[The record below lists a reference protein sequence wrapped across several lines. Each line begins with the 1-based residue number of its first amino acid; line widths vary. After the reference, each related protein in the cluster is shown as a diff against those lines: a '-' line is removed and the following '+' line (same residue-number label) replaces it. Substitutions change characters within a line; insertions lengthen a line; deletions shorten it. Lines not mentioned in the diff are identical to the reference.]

1 MNERGRVEVPENAVR
16 SEPIAFGLSAV
27 QLLICGAGVLLAA
40 ALNLLPL
47 WLPLKLVLLAVV
59 AAPVLLAAILPI
71 GGEPAYRWLVRT
83 VRYLRSPRVW
93 QAELTRLN
101 ADATNTRQAGAEP
114 RTSGGQ
120 APDKSEISGGGHDGE
135 PALPAGAGAD
145 RAIDQLGSP
154 PHAQD
159 AMSDTAPGAREQR
172 SMGDRI
178 IPFRV
183 AARGDPASE
192 PPESDPAGE
201 PPDRP
206 AVVPHVLPGL
216 RIACFLAFAGGV
228 GKTTLAVETATHI
241 AAHARYRTLDGD
253 EHPLRVLLLDASR
266 VTAGAA
272 GIRLG
277 LDGAALSRA
286 LNPARWHHPSVIEDV
301 VVATQTGVDLAIV
314 PAHPSTSGFEVQPE
328 AERELFRSDH
338 VDDLLEGA
346 RAAGYQLLIVDA
358 GSHLEDGHRHLLDRA
373 DLVLG
378 VVRPTLESLPDVHRL
393 ASLLRGMGAG
403 RKLTL
408 VANLADDD
416 GAVRAHAHDA
426 DLPVAGMVPSD
437 PAFVAAC
444 ERGEPAWTV
453 EPALEPAIRGVAAA
467 IWPLLAADATDA
479 RARGLRRSGR
489 RLATLR
495 RGSAR

>member
-1 MNERGRVEVPENAVR
+1 MLL
-16 SEPIAFGLSAV
+16 IAFV
-27 QLLICGAGVLLAA
+27 
-40 ALNLLPL
+40 
-47 WLPLKLVLLAVV
+47 
-59 AAPVLLAAILPI
+59 APVLLAAILPI
-71 GGEPAYRWLVRT
+71 GGEPAYRWLIRA
-83 VRYLRSPRVW
+83 VRYLRSQRAW
-93 QAELTRLN
+93 AAELTRLN
-101 ADATNTRQAGAEP
+101 ADAPDTRHAGAEP
-114 RTSGGQ
+114 RTRGGQ
-120 APDKSEISGGGHDGE
+120 VADKSEISGGAHDGE

-154 PHAQD
+154 SQAQD
-159 AMSDTAPGAREQR
+159 AMGDTAPGAREQR

-192 PPESDPAGE
+192 PQGPDPTGE

-206 AVVPHVLPGL
+206 ALVPHVLPGL
-216 RIACFLAFAGGV
+216 RIACVLAFAGGV

-241 AAHARYRTLDGD
+241 AAHARYRTLEGD

-286 LNPARWHHPSVIEDV
+286 LNPARWRHPSVIEDL
-301 VVATQTGVDLAIV
+301 VVATQTGVDLVIA

-426 DLPVAGMVPSD
+426 DLPIAGAVPSD

-444 ERGEPAWTV
+444 ERGEPAWTL